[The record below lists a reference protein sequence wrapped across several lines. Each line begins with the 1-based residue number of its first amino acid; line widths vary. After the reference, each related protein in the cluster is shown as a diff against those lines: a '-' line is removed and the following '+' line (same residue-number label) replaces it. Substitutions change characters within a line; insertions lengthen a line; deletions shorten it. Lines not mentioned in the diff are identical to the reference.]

1 MEVLKLEAIGYS
13 KPVVTRM
20 LRALKEK
27 SISQLAADQLTTRLN
42 NRLKHIEFKDEAKG
56 IVINRAPEGIEV
68 TEPESVVVFFLHL
81 GVQNQRLDTSHF
93 KPVPSKAQACLVYRP
108 EKTYK
113 EALNFMVEKG
123 Y

>member
-27 SISQLAADQLTTRLN
+27 SISQLTADNLTARLN
-42 NRLKHIEFKDEAKG
+42 NRLQHIEFKDEAKG
-56 IVINRAPEGIEV
+56 IVINRVPEGIEV

-81 GVQNQRLDTSHF
+81 GVRNHRLDTSQF
-93 KPVPSKAQACLVYRP
+93 RQVPSKAQACLIYRP
-108 EKTYK
+108 EKNYK
-113 EALNFMVEKG
+113 EALDFMVEKG

>member
-27 SISQLAADQLTTRLN
+27 SISQLTADELTKRLN
-42 NRLKHIEFKDEAKG
+42 NRLQHIEFKDEAKG
-56 IVINRAPEGIEV
+56 IVINRVPEGIEV
-68 TEPESVVVFFLHL
+68 TQPESVVVFFLHL
-81 GVQNQRLDTSHF
+81 GVRNRRLDTSQF
-93 KPVPSKAQACLVYRP
+93 KPVPSKAQATLVYRP
-108 EKTYK
+108 EKTYE
-113 EALNFMVEKG
+113 EALDFMVEKG